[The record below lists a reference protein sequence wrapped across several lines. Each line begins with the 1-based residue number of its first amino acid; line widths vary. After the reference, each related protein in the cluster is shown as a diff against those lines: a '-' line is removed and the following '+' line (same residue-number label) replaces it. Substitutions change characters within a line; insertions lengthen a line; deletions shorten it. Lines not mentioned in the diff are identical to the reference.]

1 MPVVCDYTMINKR
14 LGTTNPKTGKIE
26 EQIFGS
32 WDHPFVIG
40 DAGGGATFGKDRFEV
55 EFRTAAMEHA
65 PALLSLMV
73 RGISTNHPQT
83 DNPEDKGSRVAILSE
98 FTNRERGTT
107 IGRLLP
113 APDGMWR
120 QEQFQIPTNTLSPDK
135 PNKLIIGRVDLPG
148 AGEAHDEFEV

>member
-83 DNPEDKGSRVAILSE
+83 DKPRRQGFAGRNPQRIYESRKRNNDRSLAPRSRRNVAAGAIS
-98 FTNRERGTT
+98 
-107 IGRLLP
+107 
-113 APDGMWR
+113 
-120 QEQFQIPTNTLSPDK
+120 NTDQHPKS
-135 PNKLIIGRVDLPG
+135 
-148 AGEAHDEFEV
+148 